1 MGKLPLDRI
10 KEHRVIKLFLFK
22 NYLHSVNVCS
32 FIFANRKVYKCFMFF
47 SLWLKRWPQCHCW
60 VSFNLSWQVAA
71 EGTKVH
77 ISCNKMFF
85 LWKHFSFCSLS
96 TWHPVNCNCRYESTI
111 TGQFF
116 GHTHLDEFEMFY
128 DEATMT
134 RPLGVAFIA
143 PSVTSYIA
151 LNPGE
156 FMLTTREEIF
166 FIIIRIT
173 TTRTKKPNKSLYYRI
188 PCLLCWWELSGQLTA
203 SARPWNLYPQP
214 HHGQLQSRKC
224 TS

>member
-1 MGKLPLDRI
+1 MY
-10 KEHRVIKLFLFK
+10 VVLFLLIEK
-22 NYLHSVNVCS
+22 
-32 FIFANRKVYKCFMFF
+32 FINKCFMFF

-156 FMLTTREEIF
+156 FMLTTREEKKIYNNNKNNNNANKKTQQISLLQDTV
-166 FIIIRIT
+166 FIMLMGTIR
-173 TTRTKKPNKSLYYRI
+173 
-188 PCLLCWWELSGQLTA
+188 A
-203 SARPWNLYPQP
+203 A
-214 HHGQLQSRKC
+214 HG
-224 TS
+224 